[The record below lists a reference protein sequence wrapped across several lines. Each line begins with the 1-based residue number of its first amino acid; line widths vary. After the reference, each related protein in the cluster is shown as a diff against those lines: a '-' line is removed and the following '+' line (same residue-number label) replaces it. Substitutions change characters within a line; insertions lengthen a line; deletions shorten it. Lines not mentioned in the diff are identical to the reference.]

1 MEAATADPKGV
12 LSYQWNLKDTWNPV
26 DGESTYTLENITED
40 TYIDCF
46 VSDGLKDPGVY
57 YYRSIDIRFLITVK
71 EESADVLLGDVN
83 GDSEVDANDLTALS
97 RHVAKIEEITDEAL
111 LKAADVNSDS
121 GVDANDLTL
130 LSRYVAHI
138 ISSFSE

>member
-1 MEAATADPKGV
+1 MSYKFTA
-12 LSYQWNLKDTWNPV
+12 V
-26 DGESTYTLENITED
+26 DQYNSSKSILVTVIADEPE
-40 TYIDCF
+40 IDY
-46 VSDGLKDPGVY
+46 V
-57 YYRSIDIRFLITVK
+57 
-71 EESADVLLGDVN
+71 LGDVN

-121 GVDANDLTL
+121 GVDANDLTV